1 MNGEKLQKDAATLAE
16 IIVRILFMQ
25 YDKVR
30 PVMTIFGYMVV
41 QFVKAVASMQNHDTD
56 AEMAKFMDYLTEIF
70 AQDRKMQKMEQKS
83 NIIKLN

>member
-25 YDKVR
+25 YDKVQA
-30 PVMTIFGYMVV
+30 VMTIFGYMVV
-41 QFVKAVASMQNHDTD
+41 QFVKAAASMQKHDTD
-56 AEMAKFMDYLTEIF
+56 AEMAKFVDYLTEIF
-70 AQDRKMQKMEQKS
+70 AQDRKMQQAEQKS